1 MIIKIDP
8 ALVPPPSP
16 PTPEQRLLDVARL
29 ADLSDPVEKLRAF
42 LEFNPDV
49 AELLD

>member
-8 ALVPPPSP
+8 ALVPPPTP

-29 ADLSDPVEKLRAF
+29 EALSDPVERLREF
-42 LEFNPDV
+42 LASNPDV
-49 AELLD
+49 AELL